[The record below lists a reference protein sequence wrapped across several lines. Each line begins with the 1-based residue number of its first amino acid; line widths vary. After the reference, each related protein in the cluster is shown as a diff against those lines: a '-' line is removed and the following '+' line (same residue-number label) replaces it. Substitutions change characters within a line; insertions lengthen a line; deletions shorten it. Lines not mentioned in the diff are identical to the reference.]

1 MGNIYTRFYQ
11 NSVKTCFVVFD
22 FLYHFY
28 CNTLGTWISQFY
40 YHRPDE
46 STIEYPEYYKT
57 VDLIEEKFRK
67 FYSIQKI
74 ISTNYPNTVF
84 PQAVLDFSNPEN
96 VDTKME
102 TLGNLVDSLWI
113 GKVSDEELT
122 YFYCYSM
129 LNNMNRKFAKIEEYM
144 KDNGKKKSKVE
155 FLFIEYT
162 HPKMRHT
169 IEFVVP
175 KQFLLCYNELFSV
188 GFVFYLLKKQTVTFE
203 FDLDYKLNIL
213 DGQMRRT
220 KLTANDYIV
229 VHENDYK
236 VNSIDK

>member
-1 MGNIYTRFYQ
+1 MGNIYAQFNRA
-11 NSVKTCFVVFD
+11 CFVVFD

-28 CNTLGTWISQFY
+28 CNTVGIWVSQLY
-40 YHRPDE
+40 YHRPDD
-46 STIEYPEYYKT
+46 STIEFPEYYKT
-57 VDLIEEKFRK
+57 VDLIEERFRT
-67 FYSIQKI
+67 FYSTQKI
-74 ISTNYPNTVF
+74 ISTKYPNTVF

-102 TLGNLVDSLWI
+102 TLGKLNLVDSLWI
-113 GKVSDEELT
+113 GKISDDEVT

-129 LNNMNRKFAKIEEYM
+129 LNNMNRKYAKIEEYM
-144 KDNGKKKSKVE
+144 KENGKKKSKVE

-169 IEFVVP
+169 IEFAVP
-175 KQFLLCYNELFSV
+175 KQFVLCYNELFSV
-188 GFVFYLLKKQTVTFE
+188 GFVYYLLKKQTVAFE

-213 DGQMRRT
+213 DGQMHRT

-229 VHENDYK
+229 LHENEYK

>member
-1 MGNIYTRFYQ
+1 
-11 NSVKTCFVVFD
+11 
-22 FLYHFY
+22 
-28 CNTLGTWISQFY
+28 
-40 YHRPDE
+40 
-46 STIEYPEYYKT
+46 
-57 VDLIEEKFRK
+57 
-67 FYSIQKI
+67 
-74 ISTNYPNTVF
+74 VF

-129 LNNMNRKFAKIEEYM
+129 LNNMNRKFAKIEEFM
-144 KDNGKKKSKVE
+144 KDNVHGKKKSKVE

-175 KQFLLCYNELFSV
+175 KQFLLCNNELFSV
-188 GFVFYLLKKQTVTFE
+188 GFVFYLLKKQTVAFE

-220 KLTANDYIV
+220 KLTASDYIV
-229 VHENDYK
+229 LHENDYK